1 MKKNLHLSTVS
12 REALK
17 VHVQQQAAEQASTL
31 MQASREE
38 LQGSFDRF
46 CLAAGV
52 RALQGLME
60 EDAVAICGNRY
71 ERHGKRQG
79 RRWGKVSGKIDYHGG
94 DIDLDRPR
102 LRDRRGRTEIGVPSW
117 TAATEE
123 NWLGAWAMNQ
133 MLINVSTRK
142 FGRSVRLPDGD
153 IGTFPGDGT
162 SKSAASR
169 HFVALSSEKLKA
181 WMASDLSQ
189 LDLVAIQID
198 GLHAARDIMLVG
210 AVGIESGGH
219 KHPLGVVEGAT
230 ENTVTVQALLDNLI
244 ERGVDPSIVRLF
256 IVDGAKAL
264 SRAIRKTFGKDTP
277 IQRCQVHKARNILE
291 RLPDSLRPSV
301 RTALRQV
308 WMMDDADKAEQMMQN
323 LARRLEKEAPGIAAS
338 ILEGLDEI
346 LCVARMDL
354 PHALRRSLCCTNIIE
369 NMNGTIRRVTR
380 NVKRWRH
387 AEMALRWVAAGMM
400 EASRGFKRLKAYKHL
415 PQLKA
420 ALHKIEKRRSSASEG
435 VAGLA
440 TIKKAA

>member
-1 MKKNLHLSTVS
+1 MRKNLHLSTVS
-12 REALK
+12 SEAII
-17 VHVQQQAAEQASTL
+17 VHARQQAAEQAKTF

-52 RALQGLME
+52 GALQGLME
-60 EDAVAICGNRY
+60 EDARAICGNRY
-71 ERHGKRQG
+71 ERHGNRRG
-79 RRWGKVSGKIDYHGG
+79 RRWGKTPGKIDYHGG
-94 DIDLDRPR
+94 QIDLERPR
-102 LRDRRGRTEIGVPSW
+102 LRDRKGRIEVDVPSW
-117 TAATEE
+117 TTATQE

-142 FGRSVRLPDGD
+142 FGRSVRLPEGD
-153 IGTFPGDGT
+153 VEIFSGDGT

-189 LDLVAIQID
+189 LDLLAIQID
-198 GLHAARDIMLVG
+198 GLHAARDIMLIG
-210 AVGIESGGH
+210 AVGIDSGGY

-230 ENTVTVQALLDNLI
+230 ENAVTVQALLDNLMD
-244 ERGVDPSIVRLF
+244 RGLDPALARLF

-264 SRAIRKTFGKDTP
+264 TRAIRKTFGKDTP

-291 RLPDSLRPSV
+291 RLPDSLRSSA
-301 RTALRQV
+301 RIALRQV
-308 WMMDDADKAEQMMQN
+308 WAMEDVGKAEQMMQN

-354 PHALRRSLCCTNIIE
+354 PYALRRSLCCTNIIE

-387 AEMALRWVAAGMM
+387 ADMALRWAAAGMM
-400 EASRGFKRLKAYKHL
+400 EASKGFKRLKAYKQL

-420 ALHKIEKRRSSASEG
+420 ALQKIEKRSSAS
-435 VAGLA
+435 VDMAGLA

>member
-1 MKKNLHLSTVS
+1 MKKNLYLSTTAS
-12 REALK
+12 EALK
-17 VHVQQQAAEQASTL
+17 IQGQQQAAEQAKTL
-31 MQASREE
+31 MHATREE

-52 RALQGLME
+52 QALQGLME
-60 EDAVAICGNRY
+60 EDARAICGDRY
-71 ERHGKRQG
+71 ERHGQRQG
-79 RRWGKVSGKIDYHGG
+79 RRWGKISGKIGYHGG
-94 DIDLDRPR
+94 RIDLERPR
-102 LRDRRGRTEIGVPSW
+102 LRDRKGRTEIDVPSW
-117 TAATEE
+117 TTATHED
-123 NWLGAWAMNQ
+123 WLGAWAMNQ

-142 FGRSVRLPDGD
+142 FGRSVRLPEGD
-153 IGTFPGDGT
+153 VETFSGDGT

-169 HFVALSSEKLKA
+169 HFVALSSEKMKA

-189 LDLVAIQID
+189 LDLLAIQID
-198 GLHAARDIMLVG
+198 GLHATSDIMLVG
-210 AVGIESGGH
+210 AVGIDSGGH

-244 ERGVDPSIVRLF
+244 ERGLDPSVIRLF

-277 IQRCQVHKARNILE
+277 IQRCQIHKARNILE

-301 RTALRQV
+301 RMALRQV
-308 WMMDDADKAEQMMQN
+308 WAMEDADKAEQMMQN

-369 NMNGTIRRVTR
+369 NMNSTIRRVTR

-387 AEMALRWVAAGMM
+387 AEMALRWAAAGMM
-400 EASRGFKRLKAYKHL
+400 EASKGFKRLKAYKQL

-420 ALHKIEKRRSSASEG
+420 ALQKIEKRRSSSKD

-440 TIKKAA
+440 TTKKAA